1 MTQRNADK
9 ELIKPICENL
19 RNLRIKEKRK
29 QSRLADTV
37 RRWEAAIDGFF
48 AAASPWWRF
57 ADHRLMALK
66 LHSGPDRHEALPPSP
81 VINPQSPCFCR
92 ITIFY
97 SSELALIRGFFR
109 LAKRLANSQNSTQQ
123 LGGLGDDVGLAH
135 EGCADEDGLGS
146 AWPCAVALAVTLPAS
161 GDPNRTPEQSPSP
174 PAAAPGD
181 PTARTDA

>member
-66 LHSGPDRHEALPPSP
+66 LHSGPDRHEALPPPP

-109 LAKRLANSQNSTQQ
+109 LARPILKTQP
-123 LGGLGDDVGLAH
+123 
-135 EGCADEDGLGS
+135 S
-146 AWPCAVALAVTLPAS
+146 SSVALATMSGWRMRAVPTRMALAQLGHVRLP
-161 GDPNRTPEQSPSP
+161 
-174 PAAAPGD
+174 
-181 PTARTDA
+181 